1 MCLKKFEGVKE
12 KHSISSDIFLEDG
25 RKRARR
31 ERESGGDEGDES
43 VTKRRK
49 RERNS
54 FVVESKIFEI
64 DAEEK
69 RGKIQVAIWE
79 KKKGISSW
87 VRLGSASLGFLLES
101 LDHCIKDGKGG
112 KWERDWKENGRS
124 YSLVRNENKA
134 GLFLRLGVVDL
145 EKKRHSIIIPKG
157 RGEKGGWV
165 TMAEKLHKWEVS
177 WEEGAQAVR
186 VGGGNLFWKDRTR
199 KW

>member
-1 MCLKKFEGVKE
+1 MGGLLFRWE
-12 KHSISSDIFLEDG
+12 KASERESE
-25 RKRARR
+25 RER

-43 VTKRRK
+43 ATKRRK

-54 FVVESKIFEI
+54 FVVESKTFEI

-112 KWERDWKENGRS
+112 KWEREWKESGRS

-134 GLFLRLGVVDL
+134 GLFLRLGVVNL

-157 RGEKGGWV
+157 RGVRGMGDHGGE
-165 TMAEKLHKWEVS
+165 TTANGRVS
-177 WEEGAQAVR
+177 WEGRSTSSQS
-186 VGGGNLFWKDRTR
+186 GMGGNLFWKDRTR